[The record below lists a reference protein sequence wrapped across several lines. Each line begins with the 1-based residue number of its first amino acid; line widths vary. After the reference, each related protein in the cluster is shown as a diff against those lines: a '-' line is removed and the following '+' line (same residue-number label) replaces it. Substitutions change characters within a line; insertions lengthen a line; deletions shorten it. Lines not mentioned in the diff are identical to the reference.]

1 MIFYHTFIIYSML
14 SLQIVKCGLLSP
26 FEASEYRLP
35 PAAAVVTASYFKLSA
50 SSYFKLSA
58 ASTLHTLCCILH
70 IYLCLSFQMTRDT
83 FWFPRQCGAQPIE
96 VQIFAVEAAAAVV
109 VVVAEVVAG
118 ERLGTGIEV
127 EVMVEFIHRPAC

>member
-1 MIFYHTFIIYSML
+1 MFPGFL
-14 SLQIVKCGLLSP
+14 AVSP
-26 FEASEYRLP
+26 SNATDNRLHP
-35 PAAAVVTASYFKLSA
+35 EVLAVTASYCT
-50 SSYFKLSA
+50 LSA

-70 IYLCLSFQMTRDT
+70 IHLCLSFQMTRDT

-96 VQIFAVEAAAAVV
+96 VQIFAVEAAAVV
-109 VVVAEVVAG
+109 VAAVAEVVAG

>member
-1 MIFYHTFIIYSML
+1 MSLNTIFQHFNIYVC
-14 SLQIVKCGLLSP
+14 IVNCGLLSP
-26 FEASEYRLP
+26 FKATENHLP
-35 PAAAVVTASYFKLSA
+35 SAAVVVTASY
-50 SSYFKLSA
+50 YKLSA

-70 IYLCLSFQMTRDT
+70 IHLCLSFQMTRDT

-96 VQIFAVEAAAAVV
+96 VQIFAVEAAVAV

-127 EVMVEFIHRPAC
+127 EVMVEFIHRPVC

>member
-1 MIFYHTFIIYSML
+1 MFVD
-14 SLQIVKCGLLSP
+14 IVNCGLLSQFGATDNHLP
-26 FEASEYRLP
+26 RCNNRL
-35 PAAAVVTASYFKLSA
+35 L
-50 SSYFKLSA
+50 
-58 ASTLHTLCCILH
+58 LHTLCCILH
-70 IYLCLSFQMTRDT
+70 IHLCLSFQMTRDT

-96 VQIFAVEAAAAVV
+96 VQIFAVEAAAVVVV

>member
-1 MIFYHTFIIYSML
+1 
-14 SLQIVKCGLLSP
+14 
-26 FEASEYRLP
+26 
-35 PAAAVVTASYFKLSA
+35 
-50 SSYFKLSA
+50 
-58 ASTLHTLCCILH
+58 
-70 IYLCLSFQMTRDT
+70 MTRDT

-96 VQIFAVEAAAAVV
+96 VQIFAVEAAAVV

>member
-1 MIFYHTFIIYSML
+1 MFVD
-14 SLQIVKCGLLSP
+14 IVNCGLLSQ

-35 PAAAVVTASYFKLSA
+35 PAAVAGSNCIL
-50 SSYFKLSA
+50 
-58 ASTLHTLCCILH
+58 LHTLCCILH
-70 IYLCLSFQMTRDT
+70 IHLCLSFQMTRDT

-96 VQIFAVEAAAAVV
+96 VQIFAVEAAAVV
-109 VVVAEVVAG
+109 VVAVAEVVAG

>member
-1 MIFYHTFIIYSML
+1 ML
-14 SLQIVKCGLLSP
+14 SLQIVNCGLLSP

-35 PAAAVVTASYFKLSA
+35 PAAAVVTASYWT
-50 SSYFKLSA
+50 LSA

-70 IYLCLSFQMTRDT
+70 IHLCLSFQMTRDT
-83 FWFPRQCGAQPIE
+83 FGFPRQCGAQPIE
-96 VQIFAVEAAAAVV
+96 VQIFAVEAAV

-127 EVMVEFIHRPAC
+127 EVMVEFIHRPVC

>member
-1 MIFYHTFIIYSML
+1 MSLNTIFQHFNIYVC
-14 SLQIVKCGLLSP
+14 IVNCGLLSLFKATENHP
-26 FEASEYRLP
+26 P
-35 PAAAVVTASYFKLSA
+35 PAAAVITASY
-50 SSYFKLSA
+50 YQLSA

-96 VQIFAVEAAAAVV
+96 VQVFAVEAAAVV
-109 VVVAEVVAG
+109 VVVDEVVAG

-127 EVMVEFIHRPAC
+127 EVMVEFIHGPAC